1 MSAAISS
8 EAVAAIR
15 AFVLGVIPNCT
26 GCGSVHD
33 ADAKCADIA
42 ASLRRAQAV
51 AAADADLIDRAQDL
65 LAAHR
70 DAVLRAR
77 AFARKPHLWRAF
89 DRAAEEVLAAIGA
102 LRMAVAI
109 ERDLWD
115 GIAPADVP
123 LMTVDA
129 LIVEF
134 WIGGAA

>member
-1 MSAAISS
+1 MSAAISP

-70 DAVLRAR
+70 DAAIHAVV
-77 AFARKPHLWRAF
+77 FWRKLYLWHAF
-89 DRAAEEVLAAIGA
+89 DRAAEEALAAIGA

-109 ERDLWD
+109 EHDLWD
-115 GIAPADVP
+115 GIAPADVQ
-123 LMTVDA
+123 LMTVAA
-129 LIVEF
+129 LVNDFRVE
-134 WIGGAA
+134 IKP